1 MSYPF
6 HRIAH
11 PSPRMSTATPPFVI
25 ENSAALFER
34 SKRSLAMG
42 VSSGM
47 RKAGTPA
54 PLFFERGEAAWY
66 FDADGHRLLDYT
78 LAWGPL
84 ILGNA
89 HPAVIAAVTKQ
100 LSRGFAFG
108 AQHVGEI
115 ELAELMTGLIP
126 GVDRVIFSNTGS
138 EAVQAA
144 LRLAR
149 AFTGRPL
156 FVKFEGHYHGWFNNV
171 LVSYR
176 PKASD
181 PITPAPTCGGQP
193 PHEFADTLVVP
204 WNDLAALEQTFADH
218 PGAIAAVLTEP
229 LLANS
234 GCCEAEP
241 GFLQGV
247 IDCCRRHGAVS
258 VFDEVITG
266 FRLALGGAREHFGLA
281 PDLSIYAK
289 AMAAGFALAAVGG
302 RREIFD
308 VLDDGRTIHA
318 GTYNGN
324 PVNLAAGAATIRTLA
339 EPGTYERMHAHGR
352 TLRKCIEQAA
362 AARGIPLVTSGSG
375 PVFSIHFGLD
385 RPPRDYRD
393 TLRADPGQYAA
404 FRLAL
409 LHHGVYVL
417 PDGRWY
423 VGAVHGEPELAHA
436 LAAIDAA
443 FATLPKESAAAS
455 LRLPG
460 R

>member
-1 MSYPF
+1 MTIPYHPVSSW
-6 HRIAH
+6 HRTVSAAPHAMPDATFSIA
-11 PSPRMSTATPPFVI
+11 A
-25 ENSAALFER
+25 SAALLER

-42 VSSGM
+42 VASGM
-47 RKAGTPA
+47 RKAGAPA
-54 PLFFERGEAAWY
+54 PLFFDRGEGAWY
-66 FDADGHRLLDYT
+66 VDADGHRLLDYT

-89 HPAVIAAVTKQ
+89 HPAVIAAVTEQ
-100 LSRGFAFG
+100 LARGFAFG
-108 AQHVGEI
+108 AQHRGEI
-115 ELAELMTGLIP
+115 ELAELMTGVVP
-126 GVDRVIFSNTGS
+126 GLERVIFSNTGS

-171 LVSYR
+171 LVSYK
-176 PKASD
+176 PKAGD
-181 PITPAPTCGGQP
+181 PIAPLPTCGGQP
-193 PHEFADTLVVP
+193 AEEFADTLVVP

-218 PGAIAAVLTEP
+218 PGRIAAVLTEP

-241 GFLQGV
+241 GFLAGV

-258 VFDEVITG
+258 IFDEVITG
-266 FRLALGGAREHFGLA
+266 FRIALGGAREHFGLA
-281 PDLSIYAK
+281 PDLSVYAK

-302 RREIFD
+302 RAEIFS

-339 EPGTYERMHAHGR
+339 TPGTFERMHAHGR
-352 TLRKCIEQAA
+352 ALRQRIEAAA
-362 AARGIPLVTSGSG
+362 AARGMPLVTSGSG
-375 PVFSIHFGLD
+375 PVFSVHFGLTA
-385 RPPRDYRD
+385 PPRDYRD
-393 TLRADPGQYAA
+393 TLRADPARYAA
-404 FRLAL
+404 FRLEL
-409 LHHGVYVL
+409 LHRGVYLL

-423 VGAVHGEPELAHA
+423 VGAAHGDAELAHA
-436 LAAIDAA
+436 LPAIDAA
-443 FATLPKESAAAS
+443 IAALPA
-455 LRLPG
+455 
-460 R
+460 

>member
-1 MSYPF
+1 MSAAAPF
-6 HRIAH
+6 SIDA
-11 PSPRMSTATPPFVI
+11 
-25 ENSAALFER
+25 SAALLER
-34 SKRSLAMG
+34 SRRSLAMG

-47 RKAGTPA
+47 RKAGAPA
-54 PLFFERGEAAWY
+54 PLFFERGEGAWY

-89 HPAVIAAVTKQ
+89 HPAVIAAVTEQ
-100 LSRGFAFG
+100 LARGFAFG
-108 AQHVGEI
+108 AQHRGEI
-115 ELAELMTGLIP
+115 ELAELMTSVVP
-126 GVDRVIFSNTGS
+126 GVERVIFSNTGS

-171 LVSYR
+171 LVSYK
-176 PKASD
+176 PKAAD
-181 PITPAPTCGGQP
+181 PIAPVPTCGGQP
-193 PHEFADTLVVP
+193 AHEFADTLVVP
-204 WNDLAALEQTFADH
+204 WNDLAALERAFAAH

-234 GCCEAEP
+234 GCCEADPE
-241 GFLQGV
+241 FLQGV

-266 FRLALGGAREHFGLA
+266 FRLALGGAREHYGLA
-281 PDLSIYAK
+281 PDLSVYAK
-289 AMAAGFALAAVGG
+289 ALAASAKPAAVGG
-302 RREIFD
+302 RREMFD

-339 EPGTYERMHAHGR
+339 IPGTFDRMHAHGR
-352 TLRKCIEQAA
+352 ALRARIESAA

-375 PVFSIHFGLD
+375 PVFSVHFGLTAA
-385 RPPRDYRD
+385 PRDYRE
-393 TLRADPGQYAA
+393 TLQADPTRYAA

-409 LHHGVYVL
+409 LHEGVYVL

-423 VGAVHGEPELAHA
+423 VGAVHGEAELAHA
-436 LAAIDAA
+436 LTAIDAA
-443 FATLPKESAAAS
+443 LAALPTS
-455 LRLPG
+455 
-460 R
+460 

>member
-1 MSYPF
+1 MSAAAPF
-6 HRIAH
+6 SIDA
-11 PSPRMSTATPPFVI
+11 
-25 ENSAALFER
+25 SAALLER

-47 RKAGTPA
+47 RKAGAPA
-54 PLFFERGEAAWY
+54 PLFFERGEGAWY

-89 HPAVIAAVTKQ
+89 HPAVIAAVTEQ
-100 LSRGFAFG
+100 LARGFAFG
-108 AQHVGEI
+108 AQHRGEI
-115 ELAELMTGLIP
+115 ELAELMTSVVP
-126 GVDRVIFSNTGS
+126 GVERVIFSNTGS

-171 LVSYR
+171 LVSYK
-176 PKASD
+176 PKAAD
-181 PITPAPTCGGQP
+181 PIAPVATCGGQP
-193 PHEFADTLVVP
+193 AHEFADTLVVP
-204 WNDLAALEQTFADH
+204 WNDLAALERAFAAH
-218 PGAIAAVLTEP
+218 PGQIAAVLTEP

-234 GCCEAEP
+234 GCCEADP

-266 FRLALGGAREHFGLA
+266 FRLALGGARERYGLA
-281 PDLSIYAK
+281 PDLSVYAK

-302 RREIFD
+302 RKEIFD

-339 EPGTYERMHAHGR
+339 TPGTYDRMHAHGR
-352 TLRKCIEQAA
+352 ALRARIESAA
-362 AARGIPLVTSGSG
+362 TARGIPLVTSGSG
-375 PVFSIHFGLD
+375 PVFSVHFGLTT
-385 RPPRDYRD
+385 PPRDYRD
-393 TLRADPGQYAA
+393 TLRADAAQYAA

-409 LHHGVYVL
+409 VHNGVYVL

-423 VGAVHGEPELAHA
+423 VGAVHGEAELAHA

-443 FATLPKESAAAS
+443 LAALPTS
-455 LRLPG
+455 
-460 R
+460 

>member
-1 MSYPF
+1 MPDSF
-6 HRIAH
+6 SIA
-11 PSPRMSTATPPFVI
+11 A
-25 ENSAALFER
+25 SAALLER

-42 VSSGM
+42 VASGM
-47 RKAGTPA
+47 RKAGAPA
-54 PLFFERGEAAWY
+54 PLFFERGEGAWY

-89 HPAVIAAVTKQ
+89 HPAVIEAVTAQ
-100 LSRGFAFG
+100 LARGFAFG
-108 AQHVGEI
+108 AQHRGEI
-115 ELAELMTGLIP
+115 ELAELMTGVVP
-126 GVDRVIFSNTGS
+126 GLERVIFSNTGS

-171 LVSYR
+171 LVSYK
-176 PKASD
+176 PKHGD
-181 PITPAPTCGGQP
+181 PIAPLPTCGGQP
-193 PHEFADTLVVP
+193 AEEFADTLVVP
-204 WNDLAALEQTFADH
+204 WNDLAALERAFAGH
-218 PGAIAAVLTEP
+218 PDRIAAVLTEP

-241 GFLQGV
+241 GFLAGV

-258 VFDEVITG
+258 IFDEVITG

-281 PDLSIYAK
+281 PDLSVYAK

-302 RREIFD
+302 RAEIFS

-339 EPGTYERMHAHGR
+339 LPGTFDRMHAHGR
-352 TLRKCIEQAA
+352 TLRARIEAAA

-375 PVFSIHFGLD
+375 PVFSVHFGLTA
-385 RPPRDYRD
+385 PPRDYRD
-393 TLRADPGQYAA
+393 TLRADAARYAA
-404 FRLAL
+404 FRLEL
-409 LHHGVYVL
+409 LHRGVYLL

-423 VGAVHGEPELAHA
+423 VGAAHGDAELAHA
-436 LAAIDAA
+436 LSAIDAA
-443 FATLPKESAAAS
+443 VAALPA
-455 LRLPG
+455 
-460 R
+460 

>member
-1 MSYPF
+1 MPQ
-6 HRIAH
+6 
-11 PSPRMSTATPPFVI
+11 PVPPFSLA
-25 ENSAALFER
+25 NSAALFER

-47 RKAGTPA
+47 RKAGGPA
-54 PLFFERGEAAWY
+54 PLFFERGEGAWY
-66 FDADGHRLLDYT
+66 VDADGHRLLDYT

-89 HPAVIAAVTKQ
+89 HPAVIAAVTDQ
-100 LSRGFAFG
+100 LARGFAFG
-108 AQHVGEI
+108 AQHRGEI
-115 ELAELMTGLIP
+115 ELAELITSVVP
-126 GVDRVIFSNTGS
+126 GVERVIFSNTGS

-171 LVSYR
+171 LVSYK
-176 PKASD
+176 PKGSD
-181 PITPAPTCGGQP
+181 PIAPLPTCGGQP
-193 PHEFADTLVVP
+193 PREFADTLVVP
-204 WNDLAALEQTFADH
+204 WNDLAALEQAFAEH
-218 PGAIAAVLTEP
+218 PGRIAAVLTEP
-229 LLANS
+229 LLANGGS
-234 GCCEAEP
+234 CEPEP
-241 GFLQGV
+241 GFLAGV

-266 FRLALGGAREHFGLA
+266 FRLALGGAREHYGLL
-281 PDLSIYAK
+281 PDLSVYAK

-302 RREIFD
+302 RKEIFG

-324 PVNLAAGAATIRTLA
+324 PVNLAAGTATIRTLA
-339 EPGTYERMHAHGR
+339 APGTFERMHAHGR
-352 TLRKCIEQAA
+352 ALRSRMEAAA
-362 AARGIPLVTSGSG
+362 AARGIRLVTSGSG
-375 PVFSIHFGLD
+375 PVFSVHFGLD
-385 RPPRDYRD
+385 APPRTYRD
-393 TLRADPGQYAA
+393 TLQADAPAAAA

-423 VGAVHGEPELAHA
+423 VGAVHGEAELAHA

-443 FATLPKESAAAS
+443 LASFGEATAPAAP
-455 LRLPG
+455 RPV
-460 R
+460 

>member
-1 MSYPF
+1 MSASAPF
-6 HRIAH
+6 SIA
-11 PSPRMSTATPPFVI
+11 A
-25 ENSAALFER
+25 SAALLER

-47 RKAGTPA
+47 RKAGAPA
-54 PLFFERGEAAWY
+54 PLFFERGEGAWY

-89 HPAVIAAVTKQ
+89 HPAVIAAVTEQ
-100 LSRGFAFG
+100 LARGFAFG
-108 AQHVGEI
+108 AQHRGEI
-115 ELAELMTGLIP
+115 DLAELMTSVVP
-126 GVDRVIFSNTGS
+126 GVERVIFSNTGS

-171 LVSYR
+171 LVSYK
-176 PKASD
+176 PKGTD
-181 PITPAPTCGGQP
+181 PIAPVPTCGGQP
-193 PHEFADTLVVP
+193 AHEFADTLVVP
-204 WNDLAALEQTFADH
+204 WNDLDALERAFAEH

-234 GCCEAEP
+234 GCCEPAP

-258 VFDEVITG
+258 IFDEVITG
-266 FRLALGGAREHFGLA
+266 FRLALGGAREHYGLA
-281 PDLSIYAK
+281 PDLSVYAK
-289 AMAAGFALAAVGG
+289 ALAAGFALAAVGG
-302 RREIFD
+302 RKEIFD

-339 EPGTYERMHAHGR
+339 TPGTYDRMHAHGR
-352 TLRKCIEQAA
+352 ALRARIESAA
-362 AARGIPLVTSGSG
+362 AARGIPLVTSGCG
-375 PVFSIHFGLD
+375 PVFSVHFGLTAK
-385 RPPRDYRD
+385 PRDYRD
-393 TLRADPGQYAA
+393 TLRADAAQYAA

-409 LHHGVYVL
+409 VHQGVYVL

-423 VGAVHGEPELAHA
+423 VGTVHGDAELAHA

-443 FATLPKESAAAS
+443 IATLPT
-455 LRLPG
+455 P
-460 R
+460 

>member
-1 MSYPF
+1 M
-6 HRIAH
+6 
-11 PSPRMSTATPPFVI
+11 TPPAPFRVDR
-25 ENSAALFER
+25 SAALLER
-34 SKRSLAMG
+34 SQRSLAMG

-47 RKAGTPA
+47 RKAGAPA
-54 PLFFERGEAAWY
+54 PLFFERGEGAWY
-66 FDADGHRLLDYT
+66 VDVDGHRLLDYT

-89 HPAVIAAVTKQ
+89 HPAVIAAVTAQ
-100 LSRGFAFG
+100 LARGFAFG
-108 AQHVGEI
+108 AQHEGEI
-115 ELAELMTGLIP
+115 ELAELITGVVP
-126 GVDRVIFSNTGS
+126 GVERVIFSNTGS

-171 LVSYR
+171 LVSYK
-176 PKASD
+176 PKAGD
-181 PITPAPTCGGQP
+181 AIAPLPTCGGQP

-204 WNDLAALEQTFADH
+204 WNDLAALERAFHEH
-218 PGAIAAVLTEP
+218 PGRIAAVLTEP

-234 GCCEAEP
+234 GSCEPDP
-241 GFLQGV
+241 GFLEGV
-247 IDCCRRHGAVS
+247 IELCRRHGAVS

-266 FRLALGGAREHFGLA
+266 FRLALGGAREHFGVR

-308 VLDDGRTIHA
+308 VLLDGRTIHA

-324 PVNLAAGAATIRTLA
+324 PVNLAAGVATIRTLA
-339 EPGTYERMHAHGR
+339 QPGTFERMHAHGR
-352 TLRKCIEQAA
+352 ALRAEIERGAT
-362 AARGIPLVTSGSG
+362 ARGIPLATSGSG
-375 PVFSIHFGLD
+375 PVFSVHFGLTA
-385 RPPRDYRD
+385 PPRTYRD
-393 TLRADPGQYAA
+393 TLRADAARSAA

-409 LHHGVYVL
+409 LERGVYVL

-423 VGAVHGEPELAHA
+423 VGAMHGDAELAHA
-436 LAAIDAA
+436 RAAIEAALAAV
-443 FATLPKESAAAS
+443 
-455 LRLPG
+455 
-460 R
+460 

>member
-1 MSYPF
+1 MNS
-6 HRIAH
+6 
-11 PSPRMSTATPPFVI
+11 SSFVT
-25 ENSAALFER
+25 EQSVSLLER
-34 SKRSLAMG
+34 SRRSLAMG

-47 RKAGTPA
+47 RKAGAPA
-54 PLFFERGEAAWY
+54 PLFFERGEGAWY

-89 HPAVIAAVTKQ
+89 HPAVIAAVTAQ

-108 AQHVGEI
+108 AQHRGEI
-115 ELAELMTGLIP
+115 ELAELMTSVVPGLE
-126 GVDRVIFSNTGS
+126 RVIFSNTGS

-149 AFTGRPL
+149 AFTGRQL

-181 PITPAPTCGGQP
+181 DIAPLPTCGGQP
-193 PHEFADTLVVP
+193 AHEFADTLVVP
-204 WNDLAALEQTFADH
+204 WNDLDALERAFLEN
-218 PGAIAAVLTEP
+218 PGRIAAVLTEP

-234 GCCEAEP
+234 GSCEAAP
-241 GFLQGV
+241 GFLAGV
-247 IDCCRRHGAVS
+247 IDLCRRHGAVS

-266 FRLALGGAREHFGLA
+266 FRLALGGAREYFGLQ
-281 PDLSIYAK
+281 PDLSVYAK
-289 AMAAGFALAAVGG
+289 AMAAGFALSAVGG

-324 PVNLAAGAATIRTLA
+324 PVNLAAGTATIRTLA
-339 EPGTYERMHAHGR
+339 EPGTFDRMHAHGR
-352 TLRKCIEQAA
+352 ALRAAIEKAA
-362 AARGIPLVTSGSG
+362 AARSIPLVTSGSG
-375 PVFSIHFGLD
+375 PVFSVHFGLTE
-385 RPPRDYRD
+385 PPRDYRD
-393 TLRADPGQYAA
+393 TLRADSANYAD
-404 FRLAL
+404 FRLRL
-409 LHHGVYVL
+409 LHHGVYTL

-423 VGAVHGEPELAHA
+423 VGAVHGEPELDHA
-436 LAAIDAA
+436 LAAIEAA
-443 FATLPKESAAAS
+443 FAEKAPA
-455 LRLPG
+455 
-460 R
+460 

>member
-1 MSYPF
+1 M
-6 HRIAH
+6 
-11 PSPRMSTATPPFVI
+11 
-25 ENSAALFER
+25 NSAAPAFSTEQSAALLER

-47 RKAGTPA
+47 RKAGAPA
-54 PLFFERGEAAWY
+54 PLFFERGEGAWY
-66 FDADGHRLLDYT
+66 IDADGHRLLDYT

-89 HPAVIAAVTKQ
+89 HPAIIAAVTAQ
-100 LSRGFAFG
+100 LGRSFAFG
-108 AQHVGEI
+108 AQHRGEI
-115 ELAELMTGLIP
+115 ELAELMTASVPGLE
-126 GVDRVIFSNTGS
+126 RVIFSNTGS

-176 PKASD
+176 PQASD
-181 PITPAPTCGGQP
+181 GIEPLPTCGGQP
-193 PHEFADTLVVP
+193 PHEFADTLVLP
-204 WNDLAALEQTFADH
+204 WNDLGALEAAFREH
-218 PGAIAAVLTEP
+218 PGEIAAVLTEP

-234 GCCEAEP
+234 GCCEAQP
-241 GFLQGV
+241 GFLAGV
-247 IDCCRRHGAVS
+247 IDLCRRHGAVS

-266 FRLALGGAREHFGLA
+266 FRLALGGAREYLGLQ
-281 PDLSIYAK
+281 PDLSVYAK
-289 AMAAGFALAAVGG
+289 AMAAGFALSAVGG
-302 RREIFD
+302 REEIFR

-339 EPGTYERMHAHGR
+339 VPGTFDRMHAHGR
-352 TLRKCIEQAA
+352 ALRKAIEEAA
-362 AARGIPLVTSGSG
+362 ALRGFELVTTGSGS
-375 PVFSIHFGLD
+375 VFSVHFGLSSA
-385 RPPRDYRD
+385 PQHYRD
-393 TLRADPGQYAA
+393 TLQADAARYAA

-409 LHHGVYVL
+409 IHRGVYTL

-423 VGAVHGEPELAHA
+423 VGAVHGEAEFAHA
-436 LAAIDAA
+436 REAVAGAM
-443 FATLPKESAAAS
+443 AS
-455 LRLPG
+455 L
-460 R
+460 